1 METFTKKTK
10 TILVDAERL
19 AVNLKN
25 QQLTPEHVLK
35 VLLSDSDTRYMQLV
49 RDTGG
54 NLENITMDLDAE
66 LNKLPKV
73 LVEGQLKPLPT
84 RPFQALIA
92 LAKKTCKQSE
102 SKLITPDDLLL
113 SIGMID
119 DSISST
125 ILNKNGVSKTAL
137 KKKIEEK
144 RQSESFY
151 SNSLQDGQSPL
162 SKYTQD
168 VTDAAIDG
176 RLDPVIGR
184 EEEIKRTIQ
193 VICRR
198 TKNNPVLIGDPGVGK
213 TAIVEGL
220 AARIVNADV
229 PKGLRNKRLLSLD
242 LGLLIAG
249 AKFRGEFEERLKSV
263 LREIEES
270 NGEIILFIDELH
282 TLVGAGA
289 ADGAMDAS
297 NMLKPA
303 LARGTLHCLGATT
316 LVEYR
321 KYIEKDA
328 ALARRFQSI
337 IVEEPNQEQSI
348 SILRGLREKYELHHG
363 VKILDSAL
371 VTAVKLSNRH
381 ITDRFLP
388 DKAIDLVDEAASARR
403 MEIDSKPEVID
414 KLERGIVQLKI
425 EQEAL
430 KKELTTDNRQR
441 LETLEEQLIKLQTQ
455 SEKLSKQWETEVAL
469 VDQTR
474 KLQENLE
481 QAKHSLTLAQRAGNY
496 EKASELLYSI
506 IPKIE
511 QQLEFAK
518 KSSKQKMVK
527 EEVTENDIASI
538 VSRWTGIPVDK
549 MMAEE
554 RKKLLSMED
563 ILSQRV
569 IGQKAAIKAV
579 ADSIRRSRVGLKDP
593 KKPIGSFLFL
603 GPTGVGKTELSKAV
617 AEFLFDNEDAIV
629 RIDMS
634 EFMEKHSVARL
645 IGAPPGYVGFEE
657 AGLLTEQ
664 VRRKPYQIILF
675 DEIEKAHSDIMN
687 LLLQVLDEG
696 RLTDSH
702 GRTVGFKNTLIILTS
717 NLGAQYLA
725 NQGENQTSRDTE
737 NLVKNEVKNYLR
749 PEFINRLDDIIVFSR
764 LSPMDMDQIV
774 TTQIKH
780 LQELLDDKGI
790 QISIDEKARQW
801 ISREG
806 YDPIYGARPL
816 KRLIEKKLYNAIA
829 DELLEG
835 KNQEMSQM
843 KVSLSEDQIKLVTE
857 Q

>member
-19 AVNLKN
+19 AVNSKN
-25 QQLTPEHVLK
+25 QQLTPEHLLK
-35 VLLSDSDTRYMQLV
+35 VLLSDSDTQYMQLV
-49 RDTGG
+49 TDSGG
-54 NLENITMDLDAE
+54 NLENIIIDLDAE

-73 LVEGQLKPLPT
+73 MVEGQLNPLPT
-84 RPFQALIA
+84 QQFQALIA
-92 LAKKTCKQSE
+92 LAKKTCRQSE

-113 SIGMID
+113 SIAMID
-119 DSISST
+119 NSISST
-125 ILNKNGVSKTAL
+125 ILNKNGISKTAL

-144 RQSESFY
+144 RQSASFD
-151 SNSLQDGQSPL
+151 SNSLQDGQSAL
-162 SKYTQD
+162 IKYTQD
-168 VTDAAIDG
+168 LTEAAIDG

-193 VICRR
+193 VISRR

-270 NGEIILFIDELH
+270 NGKIILFIDELH

-303 LARGTLHCLGATT
+303 LARGTLHCVGATT
-316 LVEYR
+316 LDEYR

-371 VTAVKLSNRH
+371 ATAVKLSNRH
-381 ITDRFLP
+381 ITQRFLP

-403 MEIDSKPEVID
+403 MEIDSKPEIID
-414 KLERGIVQLKI
+414 KLEREIVQLKI

-441 LETLEEQLIKLQTQ
+441 VETLDEQLIKLQTQ
-455 SEKLSKQWETEVAL
+455 SEKFSKQWETEVAL

-481 QAKHSLTLAQRAGNY
+481 NAKHSLTLAQRAGDY

-511 QQLEFAK
+511 QQLELAK

-549 MMAEE
+549 IMAEE
-554 RKKLLSMED
+554 KKKLLSMED

-657 AGLLTEQ
+657 GGLLTEQ

-675 DEIEKAHSDIMN
+675 DEIEKAHSDVMN

-725 NQGENQTSRDTE
+725 NHVETQITQDTE

-749 PEFINRLDDIIVFSR
+749 PEFINRLDDIIIFSR

-780 LQELLDDKGI
+780 LQGLLDDKGI
-790 QISIDEKARQW
+790 QISIDEKAKQW
-801 ISREG
+801 ISQEG

-816 KRLIEKKLYNAIA
+816 KRLIQKKLYNAIA
-829 DELLEG
+829 NELLEG
-835 KNQEMSQM
+835 KNQEMSHM
-843 KVSLSEDQIKLVTE
+843 KVSLSEDQFKLVTE